1 MQRIVVG
8 VDGSEHARKALHWAI
23 EEAKLRGAT
32 LVVVHAWHPPYIG
45 ATPLTPYTFDTRLIE
60 EAAERVLRQ
69 AVSDAT
75 TAGLTAAP
83 EPRLVHGGAAHA
95 ILAEAETADLIIVGA
110 RGLGGF
116 AGLLLGSV
124 SQQVTHH
131 APCPVVIVPV

>member
-23 EEAKLRGAT
+23 EEAKLRDAT

-45 ATPLTPYTFDTRLIE
+45 ATPLSGFALDTRLIE
-60 EAAERVLRQ
+60 EEADRVLRQ
-69 AVSDAT
+69 AVTDAT
-75 TAGLTAAP
+75 TAGLNAAP

-95 ILAEAETADLIIVGA
+95 ILAEAENADLVVVGA

-116 AGLLLGSV
+116 TGLLLGSV
-124 SQQVTHH
+124 SQQVAHH
-131 APCPVVIVPV
+131 TPCPVVIVPV